1 MSGTDQTSGPDIE
14 TRLNK
19 ARDLHRQGRADL
31 AVPVYEAILEE
42 QPDHPEALHLSGV
55 ALLQSSDA
63 TGAEVLLARA
73 VDLAPENPKAANN
86 LGIALSEQGRN
97 EEATAQFERAIALD
111 EDFADAH
118 FNLGQVL
125 QAGSQWSSAM
135 ARYRR
140 AIEIDP
146 RHLGAHN
153 NFGTV
158 LLLNGNFTRAAEIY
172 RIATRLQPNS
182 PEPLANLVS
191 ALELTNSVDEATA
204 AAERLAKLA
213 PDMPAVRVLYA
224 RIARREGRFAD
235 ARDELVSVLSETDK
249 LGVRYPALHE
259 LALVLDKLG
268 DYSGAF
274 AAARESNELQ
284 QTLPEANNWDFDDL
298 PRLIAENNQW
308 FTAERMASAP
318 SVRRAG
324 AENPVFFVGFPRS
337 GTTLM
342 EQILAAHPALV
353 TTGEKSPIAQLFTDT
368 KAAIGREARWPE
380 DLPTLTPDETGA
392 LRRLFMERARAV
404 TGADLSTRRL
414 VDKMPLN
421 IIHLAF
427 INWIFP
433 DSKTVVAIRDPRDAC
448 LSCYMQQFK
457 HNAGMIHFLDLERTG
472 RLYAEVMGLW
482 LHYREI
488 LTAPWLEYRYEDLTD
503 NFDGTAR
510 RVLDFIGVG
519 WDDAVAQYAD
529 HARKRSITTPSYDS
543 VTQAINKKAV
553 GRWRNYEKELAPI
566 LPILEPF
573 VKEFG
578 YDPS

>member
-55 ALLQSSDA
+55 ALLQSGDA
-63 TGAEVLLARA
+63 AGAEALLVRA
-73 VDLAPENPKAANN
+73 ADLAPNPKAANN
-86 LGIALSEQGRN
+86 LGIALLELGRN
-97 EEATAQFERAIALD
+97 EEAIAQFERAIALD
-111 EDFADAH
+111 EGFADAH
-118 FNLGQVL
+118 YNNGQVL
-125 QAGSQWSSAM
+125 QAGSQLSA
-135 ARYRR
+135 AAACYQR

-146 RHLGAHN
+146 RHANAHN
-153 NFGTV
+153 NLGTV
-158 LLLNGNFTRAAEIY
+158 LILGGFFARAAEIY
-172 RIATRLQPNS
+172 RITTRLQPNS
-182 PEPLANLVS
+182 SEPLANLVS
-191 ALELTNSVDEATA
+191 ALEMMNSVDEATA

-224 RIARREGRFAD
+224 RVARREGRFAD

-268 DYSGAF
+268 DYAGAF
-274 AAARESNELQ
+274 AAAKESNELQ
-284 QTLPEANNWDFDDL
+284 QTLPKAKRFDINYL
-298 PRLIAENNQW
+298 PPLIAKNQHW

-318 SVRRAG
+318 AAAPTD
-324 AENPVFFVGFPRS
+324 AESTVFFVGFPRS

-353 TTGEKSPIAQLFTDT
+353 TTGEKSPLMPLFKET
-368 KAAIGREARWPE
+368 KAAIGRETQWPE
-380 DLPTLTPDETGA
+380 DLPALSPNETAA
-392 LRRLFMERARAV
+392 LRKLFMERARAV
-404 TGADLSTRRL
+404 TRSDLSTRRL
-414 VDKMPLN
+414 IDKMPLN
-421 IIHLAF
+421 IIHLGL

-448 LSCYMQQFK
+448 LSCYMQQFT
-457 HNAGMIHFLDLERTG
+457 HNAGMINFLDLERTG
-472 RLYAEVMGLW
+472 QFYAEVMGLW
-482 LHYREI
+482 LHYRETLNI
-488 LTAPWLEYRYEDLTD
+488 PWIEYRYEDLTD
-503 NFDGTAR
+503 DFNGTVH

-519 WDDAVAQYAD
+519 WDDSVQQYAD
-529 HARKRSITTPSYDS
+529 HARQRNINTPSYDS

-553 GRWRNYEKELAPI
+553 GRWRNYERELAPI

-573 VKEFG
+573 VKKFG